1 MDTQCCAQSGEVLG
15 MGKSRNL
22 LVYICAVLF
31 KGSAGLFVRVVAG
44 LLIGALIV
52 GFGIL
57 GVLLFEKTEQYW

>member
-1 MDTQCCAQSGEVLG
+1 